1 MAITVL
7 ILWALT
13 GGVGVFLL
21 RSLIGSPARP
31 AHGDGPAAVG
41 SARAGDRPEAGH
53 PLLEFAHPA
62 LGVVGLGFWFMF
74 VATHY
79 HRFAWIAAGVLAAT
93 VVAGACWLAVNVR
106 SRPRAGWPGLI
117 RQAPLRL
124 ILLHGLAALTTAG
137 LALAVSATPGH

>member
-1 MAITVL
+1 VRAVAIVVL
-7 ILWALT
+7 VLWALT

-21 RSLIGSPARP
+21 RAVIAAQHAGSRP
-31 AHGDGPAAVG
+31 PG
-41 SARAGDRPEAGH
+41 STVPDVRAQDAH

-79 HRFAWIAAGVLAAT
+79 HRFAWIAVGVLAAT
-93 VVAGACWLAVNVR
+93 VLAGACWLAVNAR
-106 SRPRAGWPGLI
+106 SRSRGGRPGLF

-124 ILLHGLAALTTAG
+124 ILLHGLAALATA
-137 LALAVSATPGH
+137 ALAVTASVTLGH